1 MTALAVRWCG
11 LVASVLCATVV
22 LGGDGETAPD
32 FAKDGFPFLDK
43 YCVECHSGKKPEG
56 KLSLVEFRSTAD
68 LLKNRRQADRVL
80 EMLRFGAMPP
90 ADSPQPTLQ
99 DVDEFLSVV
108 ERITDKADRH
118 LPPDPGRV
126 TMRRL
131 NRTEYANTVQDLL
144 GIDFNPA
151 SNFPGDD
158 VGHGFDNIGDVL
170 TVSPVLMERYLASA
184 QVVARAALS
193 TAPLGAEKRS
203 VPANETEP
211 FVADA
216 PPAPFRRMSSAH
228 GDDPA
233 TGGPIYR
240 TYKLPTGEYLFR
252 TLFHTDALEDQPV
265 FVAMLACSQ
274 LLTAEEAAGPEEI
287 AKLTGPGLEALQPFK
302 ILRTVELKSRRE
314 LFPHELKQVIPPIP
328 GLNRVAIALYRPKE
342 GQPDVNAY
350 VGPLTLEGPVL
361 KTPSLFRQRVN
372 QLQDKPE
379 EDRTKELLT
388 WLLRRAFRRPVAD
401 AELARFVQFVRHERE
416 SGSEWESAIQLAVQ
430 AVLVSP
436 EFLFRPEL
444 AAESTDSD
452 VRQLDE
458 FQLASRLSYFLWSSM
473 PDDELLSLAEA
484 GQLRAN
490 QDRQVRRMLSAPR
503 SVALVDHFALQWL
516 QLDRL
521 KTAMPDQKL
530 FPDFN
535 PALRSAML
543 EETRLF
549 LRAVVDE
556 DRSVMDLLG
565 ADFTFLNAPLARHY
579 GIGDTR
585 GHLLGEE
592 SSDSRG
598 EPIYGGDFQR
608 VQFQKPNQG
617 GVLKQASIL
626 TVTSNPTRTSP
637 VKRGRWVLEQ
647 LMGRSPPPPPPNV
660 PELDASE
667 GPLKGTLR
675 QRMEQHRLNPNC
687 ASCHAQM
694 DPIGFAF
701 ENYDAIGKFRTHE
714 GNEPVD
720 SSGILPGG
728 TKFQGPDELIEI
740 LKGRREEF
748 LRCLA
753 EKLLTYALGR
763 GLEYHDRPAVKKIVQ
778 ETAADGERFSALVL
792 AIVHSVP
799 FQSARTR

>member
-1 MTALAVRWCG
+1 MTALAIRCTG
-11 LVASVLCATVV
+11 LVAALFCARAVLAADAVST
-22 LGGDGETAPD
+22 D
-32 FAKDGFPFLDK
+32 FAKEGVPFLQR
-43 YCVECHSGKKPEG
+43 YCVDCHSGEKPEG
-56 KLSLVEFRSTAD
+56 KLSLVEFRSPD
-68 LLKNRRQADRVL
+68 ELLKNRRQADRML

-99 DVDEFLSVV
+99 EVDAFLNVV
-108 ERITDKADRH
+108 EKLTDEADRH

-131 NRTEYANTVQDLL
+131 NRTEYANTARDLL
-144 GIDFNPA
+144 GIDLNPA
-151 SNFPGDD
+151 SDFPGDD

-170 TVSPVLMERYLASA
+170 TVSPVLMERYLAAA
-184 QVVARAALS
+184 QAVARAALS
-193 TAPLGAEKRS
+193 NAPRSAEKRS

-211 FVADA
+211 FLPDA
-216 PPAPFRRMSSAH
+216 PPARFRRMSSAH

-233 TGGPIYR
+233 QGGPIYR
-240 TYKLPTGEYLFR
+240 TYNLPPGEYLFR
-252 TLFHTDALEDQPV
+252 TLFYTDAPADQPV
-265 FVAMLACSQ
+265 MVAVLACSPQ
-274 LLTAEEAAGPEEI
+274 LNAEEAASPEEI
-287 AKLTGPGLEALQPFK
+287 AQLSAPGLTSLQPFK

-314 LFPHELKQVIPPIP
+314 LFPHELKQVIPPMP

-342 GQPDVNAY
+342 GQPDLNAY
-350 VGPLTLEGPVL
+350 VGPLTLEGPID
-361 KTPSLFRQRVN
+361 KAPCLFRQRVT
-372 QLQDKPE
+372 QLKHKPE
-379 EDRTKELLT
+379 DERTRELLS
-388 WLLRRAFRRPVAD
+388 WLLRRAFRRPASD
-401 AELARFVQFVRHERE
+401 AELARFVQFVRQERE
-416 SGSEWESAIQLAVQ
+416 RGTEWEPAIQLALE

-436 EFLFRPEL
+436 EFLFRPEM
-444 AAESTDSD
+444 AVESTGPD
-452 VRQLDE
+452 VRPLDE

-484 GQLRAN
+484 GQLRVN
-490 QDRQVRRMLSAPR
+490 LDRQVRRMLKAPR

-521 KTAMPDQKL
+521 KSVAPDQKL

-549 LRAVVDE
+549 LKAVIEE
-556 DRSVMDLLG
+556 DRSVLDLLG

-579 GIGDTR
+579 GITDTR
-585 GHLLGEE
+585 GHLAGEE
-592 SSDSRG
+592 REDSGG
-598 EPIYGGDFQR
+598 EPFHGGDFQR

-617 GVLKQASIL
+617 GVLKQASVL

-660 PELDASE
+660 PQLDAGA
-667 GPLKGTLR
+667 GPLTGTLR
-675 QRMEQHRLNPNC
+675 QRMEQHRTNPNC

-701 ENYDAIGKFRTHE
+701 ENYDAIGKFRTLD
-714 GNEPVD
+714 GNDPVD

-728 TKFQGPDELIEI
+728 RKFQGPDELIEI

-778 ETAADGERFSALVL
+778 ETAADGERFSAMVL

-799 FQSARTR
+799 FQSMRAR